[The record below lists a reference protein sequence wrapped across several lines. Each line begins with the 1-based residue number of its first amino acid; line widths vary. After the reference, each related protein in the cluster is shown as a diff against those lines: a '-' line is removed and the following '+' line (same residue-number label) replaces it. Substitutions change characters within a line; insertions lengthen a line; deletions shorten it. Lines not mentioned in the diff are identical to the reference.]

1 MLSPDSLPRYWLA
14 VTDDGV
20 SFMDL
25 EERDVIAAAV
35 AHLDALD
42 ANPEEA
48 RWQLFESPEE
58 EMARVGKRV
67 VDYLRSLQAIEAS
80 AGSGR
85 TRSRWHRLTLIPE
98 KVSRGLNG
106 ALSASAIPVSVTF
119 PHK

>member
-1 MLSPDSLPRYWLA
+1 MTITDTVCHNGHSIMVVPSPDSLPRYWLA

-20 SFMDL
+20 SFMAR
-25 EERDVIAAAV
+25 ERRDVIAAAV

-58 EMARVGKRV
+58 EMARAGKRV

-80 AGSGR
+80 AGS
-85 TRSRWHRLTLIPE
+85 
-98 KVSRGLNG
+98 
-106 ALSASAIPVSVTF
+106 ASPQ
-119 PHK
+119 